1 MNQESFT
8 LVVVGAGTSD
18 PSSTRMLA
26 DRTAER
32 AAALAEIGRAHV

>member
-8 LVVVGAGTSD
+8 LVVVSAGTGD

-32 AAALAEIGRAHV
+32 AAPWRPGAGTR